1 MKLSRVAIL
10 LGLTALVGH
19 EGFSAKAQDFDDDD
33 DDFGDDEGFD
43 EDYEDMKKEMSF
55 GGGAPA
61 AAAGKGGSMSSVPF
75 KAPRTDGIHWVETFE
90 DGWESRWSRSAA
102 EKFTGNW
109 EQVLRKDEA
118 ISGDHA
124 LCVMDEAKHHG
135 IAARFP
141 AIPNNEDGTFIVSYE
156 AKFETGLQCG
166 GAYLKLVDGSDL
178 SDMSEFNNETPY
190 VIMFGPDRCGSTN
203 KVHFIFKL
211 KNPIS
216 GEWTE
221 HHMNS
226 PPMVPGQDVT
236 HLYTLI
242 IKPDD
247 TFIVEIDGVEARSGS
262 LFEEMSPALQT
273 PEDIPDPDDEKPDD
287 WVDEPKI
294 ADPDSEKPD
303 DWDEDAPEEIED
315 TDAEKPDDWL
325 ENEPKLIPDPHAST
339 PDDWDDEEDGEWQAP
354 LIANPRCAEVKGC
367 GPWHPPL
374 LRNPE
379 YKGKWKAPMV
389 DNPEYKG
396 PWKRRTMANP
406 AYYKLEKPHRMYPM
420 SAVGFE
426 LWTMQG
432 NLLFDNIVISRNV
445 EALRRFTDAT
455 FKIRH
460 EIEMSNTVENKA
472 DIVGDM
478 SFLAKMQN
486 MTRWYITE
494 YPVPAGAAVVISLLL
509 TCMLTMRRGKSEK
522 SKADQDTKEKSESE
536 KEKSSATATTGGSEQ
551 QSTTRQ
557 RKKAEKD

>member
-1 MKLSRVAIL
+1 
-10 LGLTALVGH
+10 
-19 EGFSAKAQDFDDDD
+19 
-33 DDFGDDEGFD
+33 
-43 EDYEDMKKEMSF
+43 
-55 GGGAPA
+55 
-61 AAAGKGGSMSSVPF
+61 
-75 KAPRTDGIHWVETFE
+75 
-90 DGWESRWSRSAA
+90 
-102 EKFTGNW
+102 
-109 EQVLRKDEA
+109 
-118 ISGDHA
+118 
-124 LCVMDEAKHHG
+124 
-135 IAARFP
+135 
-141 AIPNNEDGTFIVSYE
+141 
-156 AKFETGLQCG
+156 
-166 GAYLKLVDGSDL
+166 
-178 SDMSEFNNETPY
+178 
-190 VIMFGPDRCGSTN
+190 
-203 KVHFIFKL
+203 
-211 KNPIS
+211 
-216 GEWTE
+216 
-221 HHMNS
+221 
-226 PPMVPGQDVT
+226 
-236 HLYTLI
+236 
-242 IKPDD
+242 
-247 TFIVEIDGVEARSGS
+247 
-262 LFEEMSPALQT
+262 
-273 PEDIPDPDDEKPDD
+273 
-287 WVDEPKI
+287 
-294 ADPDSEKPD
+294 
-303 DWDEDAPEEIED
+303 
-315 TDAEKPDDWL
+315 
-325 ENEPKLIPDPHAST
+325 
-339 PDDWDDEEDGEWQAP
+339 
-354 LIANPRCAEVKGC
+354 
-367 GPWHPPL
+367 
-374 LRNPE
+374 
-379 YKGKWKAPMV
+379 MV